1 MPINWENCKTKG
13 LKPSSRW
20 GHSSAVMKNNELIL
34 FGGYAGIFF
43 IYVR

>member
-13 LKPSSRW
+13 VKPSSRW
-20 GHSSAVMKNNELIL
+20 GHSSAVMRNKELIL
-34 FGGYAGIFF
+34 FGGYAGTFL